1 MRILQA
7 FLDEAT
13 GQFHGIT
20 PCQNSF
26 LPLLGNILNF
36 QLKIFNFKFNTK
48 GFLMTSLTLSLAT
61 PQIRFGWIIDRKNDL
76 LWYIGSALAG
86 WLYVAIILYAVS
98 TTKNPLTD
106 ALSTVRLGGIE
117 IPLTLQLLVV
127 WSWMFLLDAPH
138 VWATL
143 ARTYLDPDE
152 WQVRRRELIRSW
164 GWFLLGPLAISLPYF
179 LGATL
184 APFGITFSP
193 FWLGF
198 GALIY
203 FVFFRLWAYYHVVRQ
218 HWGFFQLYKRRD
230 NDLADARENQIDK
243 WFFNLSLYLPLA
255 MFMTSSYYATTPG
268 FPDIGLRYNLFKS
281 LSIGGIIYP
290 IAWTFYLG
298 SIISY
303 GAWQWRRWQKGETLN
318 GAKLLFLLLIIP
330 LHFAAFAHP
339 MLVVFV
345 VPLVTVGH
353 NLQYHRIVWAYG
365 QNKYGREQRPGFGLA
380 KKIFSSLPF
389 YILTG
394 LLFTFALYRGP
405 WIDLLRDT
413 FGLQLDKSLLNS
425 IAMMAGI
432 VDPSKLN
439 LGEKIFAA
447 MIAGWAMQHY
457 YLDAKIWRVRRDAM
471 VRKGLGME

>member
-1 MRILQA
+1 MA
-7 FLDEAT
+7 SA
-13 GQFHGIT
+13 
-20 PCQNSF
+20 S
-26 LPLLGNILNF
+26 
-36 QLKIFNFKFNTK
+36 
-48 GFLMTSLTLSLAT
+48 LSLSGS
-61 PQIRFGWIIDRKNDL
+61 RVHCNWIIDRKNDL
-76 LWYIGSALAG
+76 IWYIGSALAG
-86 WLYVAIILYAVS
+86 WLYVVIILYAV
-98 TTKNPLTD
+98 TTAQNPLTD
-106 ALSTVRLGGIE
+106 ALGTLRLGGLE

-152 WQVRRRELIRSW
+152 WQVRRSELLRSW
-164 GWFLLGPLAISLPYF
+164 GWFVLGPAAISLPYF
-179 LGATL
+179 LGAAL
-184 APFGITFSP
+184 APFGIKLTP

-198 GALIY
+198 GAMVY

-218 HWGFFQLYKRRD
+218 HWGFLQLYKRRN
-230 NDLADARENQIDK
+230 NDLADARENQIDT

-255 MFMTSSYYATTPG
+255 MFMTSSYYANTPG
-268 FPDIGLRYNLFKS
+268 YPDLGLRYPLFGGY
-281 LSIGGIIYP
+281 SIGSLVYP
-290 IAWTFYLG
+290 MLWGLYLACILAYIG
-298 SIISY
+298 
-303 GAWQWRRWQKGETLN
+303 WQWRRWQTGAALN
-318 GAKLLFLLLIIP
+318 GAKLLFLFSILP
-330 LHFAAFAHP
+330 LHFVAFAHP
-339 MLVVFV
+339 MLVIFV

-353 NLQYHRIVWAYG
+353 NLQYHRIVWSYG
-365 QNKYGREQRPGFGLA
+365 QNKYRGEQRPGFGLA

-394 LLFTFALYRGP
+394 LFFTFALYRGP

-413 FGLQLDKSLLNS
+413 FGLQLDQSLLNS

-432 VDPSKLN
+432 VDPAKLN